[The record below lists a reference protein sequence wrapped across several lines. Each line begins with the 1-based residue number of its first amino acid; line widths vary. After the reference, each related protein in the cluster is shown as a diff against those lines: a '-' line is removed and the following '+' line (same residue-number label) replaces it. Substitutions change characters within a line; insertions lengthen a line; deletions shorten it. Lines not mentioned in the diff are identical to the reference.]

1 MWYYVIVVLSK
12 HRFNGNEG
20 GGAIGFVQK
29 HTGYQEGCLLKRVL
43 DDIRALVCI
52 GIYIGTVYT
61 RGVVYR
67 I

>member
-1 MWYYVIVVLSK
+1 MIVVLSK

-20 GGAIGFVQK
+20 GVLLDSCKNTQGARRGVF
-29 HTGYQEGCLLKRVL
+29 LKRVI